1 MGGHGISLGHGLSIG
16 DGSPARMCRMSQTP
30 GFDFSQFVPGFDFL
44 KNLQTQGAAA
54 GMGPSSW
61 VAPTLDPQEL
71 DKRIQELKAVQFW
84 LNQNTQAI
92 AATIQALEVQ
102 RMTLKTLQD
111 MNMSM
116 GDLAESLK
124 AKPSVWPTGAS
135 AFAAHAPQAAEEQP
149 ASAPKKAT
157 ATRTGAKGKPASSQT
172 GPGAAVD
179 PMQWWGALTQQFQDI
194 AQKTMSDMQQ
204 QAKAA
209 GMDMAGQAPSS
220 TAPAS
225 AKKAIAKKAPARKRA
240 TTKRP

>member
-1 MGGHGISLGHGLSIG
+1 
-16 DGSPARMCRMSQTP
+16 MSQTP

-54 GMGPSSW
+54 GMGPSAW

-71 DKRIQELKAVQFW
+71 EKRIQELKAVQFW

-124 AKPSVWPTGAS
+124 AKPSAWPTGAS
-135 AFAAHAPQAAEEQP
+135 MFAANAPQAAEEKP
-149 ASAPKKAT
+149 APSPKKAT
-157 ATRTGAKGKPASSQT
+157 APRAAAKGTSASSKPAA
-172 GPGAAVD
+172 GAAID
-179 PMQWWGALTQQFQDI
+179 PSQWWGALTQQFQDI

-209 GMDMAGQAPSS
+209 GMDVAGHAASS
-220 TAPAS
+220 PAPATVKKAA
-225 AKKAIAKKAPARKRA
+225 AKKAAVRKRP

>member
-1 MGGHGISLGHGLSIG
+1 
-16 DGSPARMCRMSQTP
+16 MSQTP

-71 DKRIQELKAVQFW
+71 EKRIQELKAVQFW

-111 MNMSM
+111 MNLSM
-116 GDLAESLK
+116 GDLAQSLK
-124 AKPSVWPTGAS
+124 AKPSAWPTGVSAFSASPDAAS
-135 AFAAHAPQAAEEQP
+135 ASATPPLAKK
-149 ASAPKKAT
+149 ASAPRAAAK
-157 ATRTGAKGKPASSQT
+157 GAKANSTSA
-172 GPGAAVD
+172 PGSAVD
-179 PMQWWGALTQQFQDI
+179 PMQWWGALTQQFQHI

-204 QAKAA
+204 QAQAA
-209 GMDMAGQAPSS
+209 GMDVPATAHQAS
-220 TAPAS
+220 S
-225 AKKAIAKKAPARKRA
+225 AKTSATKPPVAKPAARKRRPV
-240 TTKRP
+240 KRP

>member
-1 MGGHGISLGHGLSIG
+1 
-16 DGSPARMCRMSQTP
+16 MSQTP

-44 KNLQTQGAAA
+44 KNLQSQGAAT

-111 MNMSM
+111 MNLSM
-116 GDLAESLK
+116 GDWAQSLK
-124 AKPSVWPTGAS
+124 AKPSAWPSGVS
-135 AFAAHAPQAAEEQP
+135 AFAAKPDTADSATPSSSPSPKAKASRAAAKKPKASQAN
-149 ASAPKKAT
+149 ASAP
-157 ATRTGAKGKPASSQT
+157 
-172 GPGAAVD
+172 AVD
-179 PMQWWGALTQQFQDI
+179 PMQWWGALTEQFQHI

-204 QAKAA
+204 QAQAA
-209 GMDMAGQAPSS
+209 GMDMPATAQQAP
-220 TAPAS
+220 TAKTTASKPSVAKPA
-225 AKKAIAKKAPARKRA
+225 ARKRRPV
-240 TTKRP
+240 KRA

>member
-1 MGGHGISLGHGLSIG
+1 
-16 DGSPARMCRMSQTP
+16 MSQTP

-44 KNLQTQGAAA
+44 KNLQTQGAAT

-111 MNMSM
+111 MNLSM
-116 GDLAESLK
+116 GDLAQSLK
-124 AKPSVWPTGAS
+124 AKPSAWPTGAFAFS
-135 AFAAHAPQAAEEQP
+135 ASPDAAS
-149 ASAPKKAT
+149 ASAPPPPAPKTSAPRAKAAKTTKT
-157 ATRTGAKGKPASSQT
+157 AAS
-172 GPGAAVD
+172 GAAVD
-179 PMQWWGALTQQFQDI
+179 PMQWWGALTQQFQGI

-209 GMDMAGQAPSS
+209 GMDVAGHAASS
-220 TAPAS
+220 PAS
-225 AKKAIAKKAPARKRA
+225 ATPATGKKAAAKKAAPRKRP
-240 TTKRP
+240 TSKRP

>member
-1 MGGHGISLGHGLSIG
+1 
-16 DGSPARMCRMSQTP
+16 MSQTP

-44 KNLQTQGAAA
+44 KNLQTQGAAT
-54 GMGPSSW
+54 GLGPSSW

-111 MNMSM
+111 MNLSM
-116 GDLAESLK
+116 GDLAQSLK
-124 AKPSVWPTGAS
+124 AKPSSWPTGAAAFS
-135 AFAAHAPQAAEEQP
+135 ASPDA
-149 ASAPKKAT
+149 ASASATPPPAPKTSARRASAKRGKTTDT
-157 ATRTGAKGKPASSQT
+157 AA
-172 GPGAAVD
+172 PGAAVD
-179 PMQWWGALTQQFQDI
+179 PMQWWGALTQQFQHI

-209 GMDMAGQAPSS
+209 GVDVPATAHQAS
-220 TAPAS
+220 TAKPTAS
-225 AKKAIAKKAPARKRA
+225 KPPVAKTAARKRRPV
-240 TTKRP
+240 KRP

>member
-1 MGGHGISLGHGLSIG
+1 MN
-16 DGSPARMCRMSQTP
+16 QTP

-44 KNLQTQGAAA
+44 KNLQSQGAAA
-54 GMGPSSW
+54 GMGPSAW

-71 DKRIQELKAVQFW
+71 EKRIQELKAVQFW

-124 AKPSVWPTGAS
+124 AKPSAWPTGAS
-135 AFAAHAPQAAEEQP
+135 MFAANAPKAAEEKP
-149 ASAPKKAT
+149 APSPKKAT
-157 ATRTGAKGKPASSQT
+157 APRAAAKGTSASSKPAA
-172 GPGAAVD
+172 GAAID
-179 PMQWWGALTQQFQDI
+179 PSQWWGALTQQFQGI

-209 GMDMAGQAPSS
+209 GMDVAGHAASS
-220 TAPAS
+220 PAPATVKKAA
-225 AKKAIAKKAPARKRA
+225 AKKAAVRKRP

>member
-1 MGGHGISLGHGLSIG
+1 MN
-16 DGSPARMCRMSQTP
+16 QTP

-44 KNLQTQGAAA
+44 KNLQSQGAAA
-54 GMGPSSW
+54 GMGPSAW

-71 DKRIQELKAVQFW
+71 EKRIQELKAVQFW

-124 AKPSVWPTGAS
+124 AKPSAWPTGAS
-135 AFAAHAPQAAEEQP
+135 MFAANAPQAAEEKP
-149 ASAPKKAT
+149 APSPKKAT
-157 ATRTGAKGKPASSQT
+157 APRAAAKGTSASSKPAA
-172 GPGAAVD
+172 GAAID
-179 PMQWWGALTQQFQDI
+179 PSQWWGALTQQFQGI

-209 GMDMAGQAPSS
+209 GMDVAGHAASS
-220 TAPAS
+220 PAPATVKKAA
-225 AKKAIAKKAPARKRA
+225 AKKAAVRKRP

>member
-1 MGGHGISLGHGLSIG
+1 
-16 DGSPARMCRMSQTP
+16 MSQTP

-44 KNLQTQGAAA
+44 KNLQTQGAAT

-111 MNMSM
+111 MNLSM
-116 GDLAESLK
+116 GDLAQSLK
-124 AKPSVWPTGAS
+124 AKPSAWPTGAFAFS
-135 AFAAHAPQAAEEQP
+135 ASPDAAT
-149 ASAPKKAT
+149 ASATPPPAAKTSAPRAK
-157 ATRTGAKGKPASSQT
+157 GAKSTKTAAS
-172 GPGAAVD
+172 GAAVD
-179 PMQWWGALTQQFQDI
+179 PMQWWGALTQQFQHI

-204 QAKAA
+204 QAQAA
-209 GMDMAGQAPSS
+209 GMDMPAAAQQAS
-220 TAPAS
+220 TAKPTASKPSVAKPA
-225 AKKAIAKKAPARKRA
+225 ARKRRPV
-240 TTKRP
+240 KRP

>member
-1 MGGHGISLGHGLSIG
+1 
-16 DGSPARMCRMSQTP
+16 MSQTP

-44 KNLQTQGAAA
+44 KNLQSQGAAT

-111 MNMSM
+111 MNLSM
-116 GDLAESLK
+116 GDLAQSLK
-124 AKPSVWPTGAS
+124 AKPSAW
-135 AFAAHAPQAAEEQP
+135 P
-149 ASAPKKAT
+149 ASASGFSASPDAASASATPPPAKKAS
-157 ATRTGAKGKPASSQT
+157 APRAAAKGAKANSTPASGS
-172 GPGAAVD
+172 AVD
-179 PMQWWGALTQQFQDI
+179 PMQWWGALTQQFQHI

-204 QAKAA
+204 QAHAA
-209 GMDMAGQAPSS
+209 GIDVPATAHQAS
-220 TAPAS
+220 S
-225 AKKAIAKKAPARKRA
+225 AKTSATKPPVAKPAARKRRPV
-240 TTKRP
+240 KRP

>member
-1 MGGHGISLGHGLSIG
+1 
-16 DGSPARMCRMSQTP
+16 MSQTP

-44 KNLQTQGAAA
+44 KNLQTQGAAT

-111 MNMSM
+111 MNLSM
-116 GDLAESLK
+116 GDLAQSLK
-124 AKPSVWPTGAS
+124 AKPSAWPTGAFAFS
-135 AFAAHAPQAAEEQP
+135 ASPDA
-149 ASAPKKAT
+149 ASASATPPPAPKTSAPRASAKRGKAT
-157 ATRTGAKGKPASSQT
+157 DAAASGS
-172 GPGAAVD
+172 AVD
-179 PMQWWGALTQQFQDI
+179 PMQGWGAVTQQFQHI

-204 QAKAA
+204 QAQAA
-209 GMDMAGQAPSS
+209 GMDMPATAQQAS
-220 TAPAS
+220 TAKPTASKPSVAKPA
-225 AKKAIAKKAPARKRA
+225 ARKRRPV
-240 TTKRP
+240 KRP

>member
-1 MGGHGISLGHGLSIG
+1 
-16 DGSPARMCRMSQTP
+16 MSQTP

-44 KNLQTQGAAA
+44 KNLQSQGAAT

-111 MNMSM
+111 MNLSM
-116 GDLAESLK
+116 GDLAQSLK
-124 AKPSVWPTGAS
+124 AKPSAWPTGVSAFSASPDAAS
-135 AFAAHAPQAAEEQP
+135 ASATPPLAKK
-149 ASAPKKAT
+149 ASATRASAKRGKTTDT
-157 ATRTGAKGKPASSQT
+157 AASGS
-172 GPGAAVD
+172 AVD
-179 PMQWWGALTQQFQDI
+179 PMQWWGALTQQFQHI

-204 QAKAA
+204 QAQAA
-209 GMDMAGQAPSS
+209 GMDVPATAHQAS
-220 TAPAS
+220 S
-225 AKKAIAKKAPARKRA
+225 AKTSATKPPVAKPAARKRRPV
-240 TTKRP
+240 KRP

>member
-1 MGGHGISLGHGLSIG
+1 
-16 DGSPARMCRMSQTP
+16 MSQTP

-44 KNLQTQGAAA
+44 KNLQSQGAAT

-111 MNMSM
+111 MNLSM
-116 GDLAESLK
+116 GDLAQSLK
-124 AKPSVWPTGAS
+124 AKPSAWPTGVSAFSASPDAAS
-135 AFAAHAPQAAEEQP
+135 ASATPPLAKK
-149 ASAPKKAT
+149 ASAPRAAAK
-157 ATRTGAKGKPASSQT
+157 GAKANSTSA
-172 GPGAAVD
+172 PGSAVD
-179 PMQWWGALTQQFQDI
+179 PMQWWGALTQQFQHI

-204 QAKAA
+204 QAQAA
-209 GMDMAGQAPSS
+209 GMDVPATAHQAS
-220 TAPAS
+220 S
-225 AKKAIAKKAPARKRA
+225 AKTSATKPPVGKPAARKRRPV
-240 TTKRP
+240 KRP

>member
-1 MGGHGISLGHGLSIG
+1 
-16 DGSPARMCRMSQTP
+16 MSQTP

-44 KNLQTQGAAA
+44 KNLQSQGAAT

-111 MNMSM
+111 MNLSM
-116 GDLAESLK
+116 GDLAQSLK
-124 AKPSVWPTGAS
+124 AKPSAWPTGVSAFSASPDAAS
-135 AFAAHAPQAAEEQP
+135 ASATPPLAKK
-149 ASAPKKAT
+149 ASAPRAAAK
-157 ATRTGAKGKPASSQT
+157 GAKANSTSASGS
-172 GPGAAVD
+172 AVD
-179 PMQWWGALTQQFQDI
+179 PMQWWGALTQQFQHI

-204 QAKAA
+204 QAQAA
-209 GMDMAGQAPSS
+209 GMDVPATAHQAS
-220 TAPAS
+220 S
-225 AKKAIAKKAPARKRA
+225 AKTSATKPPVAKPAARKRRPV
-240 TTKRP
+240 KRP

>member
-1 MGGHGISLGHGLSIG
+1 
-16 DGSPARMCRMSQTP
+16 MSQTP

-44 KNLQTQGAAA
+44 KNLQSQGAAT

-111 MNMSM
+111 MNLSM
-116 GDLAESLK
+116 GDLAQSLK
-124 AKPSVWPTGAS
+124 AKPSAWPTGVSAFSASPDAAS
-135 AFAAHAPQAAEEQP
+135 ASATPPLAKK
-149 ASAPKKAT
+149 ASAPRAAAK
-157 ATRTGAKGKPASSQT
+157 GAKANSTSA
-172 GPGAAVD
+172 PGSAVD
-179 PMQWWGALTQQFQDI
+179 PMQWWGALTQQFQHI

-209 GMDMAGQAPSS
+209 GVDVPATAHQAS
-220 TAPAS
+220 S
-225 AKKAIAKKAPARKRA
+225 AKTSATKPPVAKPAARKRRPV
-240 TTKRP
+240 KRP

>member
-1 MGGHGISLGHGLSIG
+1 
-16 DGSPARMCRMSQTP
+16 MSQTP

-44 KNLQTQGAAA
+44 KNLQSQGAAT

-111 MNMSM
+111 MNLSM
-116 GDLAESLK
+116 GDLAQSLK
-124 AKPSVWPTGAS
+124 AKPSAWPTGVSAFSASPDAAS
-135 AFAAHAPQAAEEQP
+135 ASATPPLAKK
-149 ASAPKKAT
+149 ASAPRAAAK
-157 ATRTGAKGKPASSQT
+157 GAKANSTSA
-172 GPGAAVD
+172 PGSAVD
-179 PMQWWGALTQQFQDI
+179 PMQWWGALTQQFQHI

-204 QAKAA
+204 QAQAA
-209 GMDMAGQAPSS
+209 GMDVPATAHQAS
-220 TAPAS
+220 S
-225 AKKAIAKKAPARKRA
+225 AKTSATKPPVAKPAARKRRPV
-240 TTKRP
+240 KRP

>member
-1 MGGHGISLGHGLSIG
+1 
-16 DGSPARMCRMSQTP
+16 MSQTP

-71 DKRIQELKAVQFW
+71 EKRIQELKAVQFW

-111 MNMSM
+111 MNLSM
-116 GDLAESLK
+116 GDLAQSLK
-124 AKPSVWPTGAS
+124 AKPSAWPAGAS
-135 AFAAHAPQAAEEQP
+135 MFAASPPQADAEKP
-149 ASAPKKAT
+149 SPTPKKAT
-157 ATRTGAKGKPASSQT
+157 APRAGAKGKPASSQAS
-172 GPGAAVD
+172 PGAAVD
-179 PMQWWGALTQQFQDI
+179 PMQWWGALTQQFQGI

-209 GMDMAGQAPSS
+209 GMDVAGHAASS
-220 TAPAS
+220 PAPATVKKAA
-225 AKKAIAKKAPARKRA
+225 AKKAAVRKRP

>member
-1 MGGHGISLGHGLSIG
+1 
-16 DGSPARMCRMSQTP
+16 MSQTP

-44 KNLQTQGAAA
+44 KNLQSQGAAT

-111 MNMSM
+111 MNLSM
-116 GDLAESLK
+116 GDLAQSLK
-124 AKPSVWPTGAS
+124 AKPSAWPTGVSAFSASPDAAS
-135 AFAAHAPQAAEEQP
+135 ASATPPLAKK
-149 ASAPKKAT
+149 ASAPRAAAK
-157 ATRTGAKGKPASSQT
+157 GAKANSTSA
-172 GPGAAVD
+172 PGSAVD
-179 PMQWWGALTQQFQDI
+179 PMQWWGALTQQFQHI

-204 QAKAA
+204 QAQAA
-209 GMDMAGQAPSS
+209 GMDVPATADQAS
-220 TAPAS
+220 S
-225 AKKAIAKKAPARKRA
+225 AKTSATKPPVAKPAARKRRPV
-240 TTKRP
+240 KRP

>member
-1 MGGHGISLGHGLSIG
+1 
-16 DGSPARMCRMSQTP
+16 MCRMNQTP

-44 KNLQTQGAAA
+44 KNLQSQGAAA
-54 GMGPSSW
+54 GMGPSAW

-71 DKRIQELKAVQFW
+71 EKRIQELKAVQFW

-124 AKPSVWPTGAS
+124 AKPSAWPTGAS
-135 AFAAHAPQAAEEQP
+135 MFAANAPKAAEEKP
-149 ASAPKKAT
+149 APSPKKAT
-157 ATRTGAKGKPASSQT
+157 VPRAAAKGTSASSKPAA
-172 GPGAAVD
+172 GAAID
-179 PMQWWGALTQQFQDI
+179 PSQWWGALTQQFQDI

-204 QAKAA
+204 QAQAA
-209 GMDMAGQAPSS
+209 GIDMPVK
-220 TAPAS
+220 AS
-225 AKKAIAKKAPARKRA
+225 ASAAPTPSAPKTTTAKTAVRKRRPV
-240 TTKRP
+240 KRS

>member
-1 MGGHGISLGHGLSIG
+1 
-16 DGSPARMCRMSQTP
+16 MSQTP

-44 KNLQTQGAAA
+44 KNLQSQGAAT

-111 MNMSM
+111 MNLSM
-116 GDLAESLK
+116 GDLAQSLK
-124 AKPSVWPTGAS
+124 AKPSAWPTSAS
-135 AFAAHAPQAAEEQP
+135 AFSASPDAASASATPPLAKK
-149 ASAPKKAT
+149 ASAPRAAAK
-157 ATRTGAKGKPASSQT
+157 GAKANSTPASGS
-172 GPGAAVD
+172 AVD
-179 PMQWWGALTQQFQDI
+179 PMQWWGALTQQFQHI

-204 QAKAA
+204 QAQAA
-209 GMDMAGQAPSS
+209 GMDVPATAHQAS
-220 TAPAS
+220 S
-225 AKKAIAKKAPARKRA
+225 AKTSATKPPVAKPAARKRRPV
-240 TTKRP
+240 KRP

>member
-1 MGGHGISLGHGLSIG
+1 
-16 DGSPARMCRMSQTP
+16 MSQTP

-44 KNLQTQGAAA
+44 KNLQTQSAAT

-111 MNMSM
+111 MNLSM
-116 GDLAESLK
+116 GDLAQSLK
-124 AKPSVWPTGAS
+124 AKPSAWPTGAF
-135 AFAAHAPQAAEEQP
+135 AFSTSPDAA
-149 ASAPKKAT
+149 SAT
-157 ATRTGAKGKPASSQT
+157 ATPPPAPKTSAPRASVKRGKATDAAASGS
-172 GPGAAVD
+172 AVD
-179 PMQWWGALTQQFQDI
+179 PMQWWGALTQQFQHI

-204 QAKAA
+204 QAQAA
-209 GMDMAGQAPSS
+209 GMDMPATAQQAS
-220 TAPAS
+220 TAKPTASKPSVAKPAV
-225 AKKAIAKKAPARKRA
+225 RKRRPV
-240 TTKRP
+240 KRA

>member
-1 MGGHGISLGHGLSIG
+1 MN
-16 DGSPARMCRMSQTP
+16 QTP

-44 KNLQTQGAAA
+44 KNLQSQGAAA
-54 GMGPSSW
+54 GMGPSAW

-71 DKRIQELKAVQFW
+71 EKRIQELKAVQFW
-84 LNQNTQAI
+84 LNQNSQAI

-124 AKPSVWPTGAS
+124 AKPSAWPTGAS
-135 AFAAHAPQAAEEQP
+135 MFAANAPQAAEEKP
-149 ASAPKKAT
+149 APSPKKAT
-157 ATRTGAKGKPASSQT
+157 APRAAAKGTSASSKPAA
-172 GPGAAVD
+172 GAAID
-179 PMQWWGALTQQFQDI
+179 PSQWWGALTQQFQGI

-209 GMDMAGQAPSS
+209 GMDVAGHAASS
-220 TAPAS
+220 PAPATVKKAA
-225 AKKAIAKKAPARKRA
+225 AKKAAVRKRP

>member
-1 MGGHGISLGHGLSIG
+1 
-16 DGSPARMCRMSQTP
+16 MSQTP

-71 DKRIQELKAVQFW
+71 EKRIQELKAVQFW

-111 MNMSM
+111 MNLSM
-116 GDLAESLK
+116 GDLAQSLK
-124 AKPSVWPTGAS
+124 AKPSAWPTGAS
-135 AFAAHAPQAAEEQP
+135 AFSASPDA
-149 ASAPKKAT
+149 ASASATPPPAPKTSARR
-157 ATRTGAKGKPASSQT
+157 ASAKRGKTTDTVASGS
-172 GPGAAVD
+172 AVD
-179 PMQWWGALTQQFQDI
+179 PMQWWGALTQQFQHI

-209 GMDMAGQAPSS
+209 GVDVPA
-220 TAPAS
+220 TAHQSPG
-225 AKKAIAKKAPARKRA
+225 AKPTVAKRPVAKTAARKRRPA
-240 TTKRP
+240 KRP

>member
-1 MGGHGISLGHGLSIG
+1 
-16 DGSPARMCRMSQTP
+16 MSQTP

-44 KNLQTQGAAA
+44 KNLQSQGAAT

-111 MNMSM
+111 MNLSM
-116 GDLAESLK
+116 GDLAQSLK
-124 AKPSVWPTGAS
+124 AKPSAWPTGVSAFSASPDAAS
-135 AFAAHAPQAAEEQP
+135 ASATPPPAKK
-149 ASAPKKAT
+149 ASAPRAAAK
-157 ATRTGAKGKPASSQT
+157 GAKANSTPASGS
-172 GPGAAVD
+172 AVD
-179 PMQWWGALTQQFQDI
+179 PMQWWGALTQQFQHI

-204 QAKAA
+204 QAQAA
-209 GMDMAGQAPSS
+209 GMDVPATAHQAS
-220 TAPAS
+220 S
-225 AKKAIAKKAPARKRA
+225 AKTSATKPPVAKPAARKRRPV
-240 TTKRP
+240 KRP

>member
-1 MGGHGISLGHGLSIG
+1 
-16 DGSPARMCRMSQTP
+16 MSQTP

-44 KNLQTQGAAA
+44 KNLQTQSAAT

-111 MNMSM
+111 MNLSM
-116 GDLAESLK
+116 GDLAQSLK
-124 AKPSVWPTGAS
+124 AKPSAWPTGAFAFS
-135 AFAAHAPQAAEEQP
+135 ASPDAAT
-149 ASAPKKAT
+149 ASATPPPAPKTSAPRASAKRAQAT
-157 ATRTGAKGKPASSQT
+157 DAAASGS
-172 GPGAAVD
+172 AVD
-179 PMQWWGALTQQFQDI
+179 PMQWWGALTQQFQHI

-204 QAKAA
+204 QAQAA
-209 GMDMAGQAPSS
+209 GMDMPATAQQAS
-220 TAPAS
+220 TAKPTASKPSVAKPA
-225 AKKAIAKKAPARKRA
+225 ARKRRPV
-240 TTKRP
+240 KRP

>member
-1 MGGHGISLGHGLSIG
+1 
-16 DGSPARMCRMSQTP
+16 MSQTP

-44 KNLQTQGAAA
+44 KNLQTQGAAT

-111 MNMSM
+111 MNLSM
-116 GDLAESLK
+116 GDLAQSLK
-124 AKPSVWPTGAS
+124 AKPSAWPTGVSAFSASPDAAS
-135 AFAAHAPQAAEEQP
+135 ASATPPLAKK
-149 ASAPKKAT
+149 ASAPRAAAK
-157 ATRTGAKGKPASSQT
+157 GAKANSTSA
-172 GPGAAVD
+172 PGSAVD
-179 PMQWWGALTQQFQDI
+179 PMQWWGALTQQFQHI

-204 QAKAA
+204 QAQAA
-209 GMDMAGQAPSS
+209 GMDVPATAHQAS
-220 TAPAS
+220 S
-225 AKKAIAKKAPARKRA
+225 AKTSATKPPVAKPAARKRRPV
-240 TTKRP
+240 KRP

>member
-1 MGGHGISLGHGLSIG
+1 MGGGL
-16 DGSPARMCRMSQTP
+16 PARMCRMNQTP

-44 KNLQTQGAAA
+44 KNLQSQGAAA
-54 GMGPSSW
+54 GMGPSAW

-71 DKRIQELKAVQFW
+71 EKRIQELKAVQFW

-111 MNMSM
+111 MNLSM
-116 GDLAESLK
+116 GDLAQSLK
-124 AKPSVWPTGAS
+124 AKPSAWPAGAS
-135 AFAAHAPQAAEEQP
+135 MLAASPPPADAEKP
-149 ASAPKKAT
+149 SPTPKKAT
-157 ATRTGAKGKPASSQT
+157 APRAGAKGKPASSQAS
-172 GPGAAVD
+172 PGAAVD
-179 PMQWWGALTQQFQDI
+179 PMQWWGALTQQFQGI

-209 GMDMAGQAPSS
+209 GMDMAGKA
-220 TAPAS
+220 APAHA
-225 AKKAIAKKAPARKRA
+225 AKAAGTKPASKRPAARKRA